1 MLSNLVWAIRMECP
15 LTIDRP
21 FTMTHRED
29 FRLANR
35 QLPWSTPGFWFG
47 GYHGVDQ
54 SHFNDRATSHPGNP
68 APKRT
73 FFRKDEDS
81 NDMGKAVAST
91 SLGAGNCPYT
101 SAAIESVA
109 GEASRPP

>member
-35 QLPWSTPGFWFG
+35 QLAWSTPGSWFG
-47 GYHGVDQ
+47 SYHGVDQ
-54 SHFNDRATSHPGNP
+54 SHFNGRATVILEILPRREHFSE
-68 APKRT
+68 KMKTVMTWERC
-73 FFRKDEDS
+73 
-81 NDMGKAVAST
+81 
-91 SLGAGNCPYT
+91 SLRHRLGQGIVYIPQRLLNL
-101 SAAIESVA
+101 SQ
-109 GEASRPP
+109 GRL